1 MRDAW
6 VHGTD
11 NMADMDLLSHFAPG
25 TYLPLGEVMVRLL
38 VAALLGA
45 IIGIEREWRAHSAGL
60 RTHMVT
66 SIAAALYTIL
76 AIEIIHSDV
85 MRGETTQADPV
96 RVLEA
101 VTAGVAFLAAGA
113 IIQARGRVRNL
124 TTGAGMWLA
133 GALGVTAGFGYIAI
147 GLGAALL
154 GFLVIAVLR
163 ILEPKAEKN
172 PD

>member
-1 MRDAW
+1 
-6 VHGTD
+6 
-11 NMADMDLLSHFAPG
+11 
-25 TYLPLGEVMVRLL
+25 
-38 VAALLGA
+38 
-45 IIGIEREWRAHSAGL
+45 
-60 RTHMVT
+60 MVT
-66 SIAAALYTIL
+66 SIAAALYTVL

-85 MRGETTQADPV
+85 MRDETTRADPV

-133 GALGVTAGFGYIAI
+133 GALGVAAGFGYLAI

-163 ILEPKAEKN
+163 ILEPKPGSTE
-172 PD
+172 D

>member
-1 MRDAW
+1 
-6 VHGTD
+6 
-11 NMADMDLLSHFAPG
+11 MDLLSNIAG
-25 TYLPLGEVMVRLL
+25 QTYLPFGEILMRLL

-45 IIGIEREWRAHSAGL
+45 ILGIEREWRDQSAGL
-60 RTHMVT
+60 RTHMLT
-66 SIAAALYTIL
+66 SIAAALYTVL

-85 MRGETTQADPV
+85 VRGETTRADPV

-133 GALGVTAGFGYIAI
+133 GALGVAAGFGYIAI
-147 GLGAALL
+147 GLAASLL

-163 ILEPKAEKN
+163 MLEPKAGHKRDGT
-172 PD
+172 PPAATP

>member
-1 MRDAW
+1 
-6 VHGTD
+6 
-11 NMADMDLLSHFAPG
+11 MDLLSSIAG
-25 TYLPLGEVMVRLL
+25 QTYLPFGEILMRLL

-45 IIGIEREWRAHSAGL
+45 ILGIEREWRDHSAGL
-60 RTHMVT
+60 RTHMLT
-66 SIAAALYTIL
+66 AIAAALYTVL

-85 MRGETTQADPV
+85 MRGDTTQADPV

-133 GALGVTAGFGYIAI
+133 GALGVAAGFGYVAF
-147 GLGAALL
+147 GLAGALL

-163 ILEPKAEKN
+163 MLEPKAGNEGDRT
-172 PD
+172 PPASTP

>member
-1 MRDAW
+1 M
-6 VHGTD
+6 
-11 NMADMDLLSHFAPG
+11 P
-25 TYLPLGEVMVRLL
+25 
-38 VAALLGA
+38 
-45 IIGIEREWRAHSAGL
+45 
-60 RTHMVT
+60 T
-66 SIAAALYTIL
+66 SIAAALYTVL

-85 MRGETTQADPV
+85 MRGETTRADPV

-133 GALGVTAGFGYIAI
+133 GALGVAAGFGYIAI
-147 GLGAALL
+147 GLAASLL

-163 ILEPKAEKN
+163 MLKPKTGSKRDGKPPAST
-172 PD
+172 P

>member
-1 MRDAW
+1 
-6 VHGTD
+6 
-11 NMADMDLLSHFAPG
+11 MDLLSNIAG
-25 TYLPLGEVMVRLL
+25 QTYLPFGEILTRLL

-45 IIGIEREWRAHSAGL
+45 ILGIEREWRAHSAGL
-60 RTHMVT
+60 RTHMLT
-66 SIAAALYTIL
+66 SIAAALYTVL

-85 MRGETTQADPV
+85 MRGDTTQADPV

-133 GALGVTAGFGYIAI
+133 GALGVAAGFGHIAI
-147 GLGAALL
+147 GLAGALL

-163 ILEPKAEKN
+163 MLEPKTGDGRDGA
-172 PD
+172 PPASTP